1 MQCRF
6 AHSKLKKFKHCFQKI
21 ENRLSQSAPK
31 NGFVLPSSAPLNLF
45 PKRRRMSARPLGS
58 ARALAFYIPIR
69 CFISSYASAPTF
81 GISSLH
87 LPHGRFRAYIKFA
100 PPLNTA
106 AGILCPTP
114 CGPRALPPA
123 FLYLRAYRKASCPC
137 TGLSTLSQA
146 PS

>member
-6 AHSKLKKFKHCFQKI
+6 AHSKSENIRQCSQRI

-31 NGFVLPSSAPLNLF
+31 MGFILPSSAPLNLF
-45 PKRRRMSARPLGS
+45 LKRRRMSARPLGS
-58 ARALAFYIPIR
+58 ARALAFYIPIH

-123 FLYLRAYRKASCPC
+123 FLYLRAYRKASCLC
-137 TGLSTLSQA
+137 IGLSTLSQA

>member
-6 AHSKLKKFKHCFQKI
+6 AHSKSENIRQCSQRI
-21 ENRLSQSAPK
+21 ENRLSQSAQKLDSLASQCAAKLVSGTPLYVCSSLRSSLRAVFLYT
-31 NGFVLPSSAPLNLF
+31 NLPLLSVPSLCPF
-45 PKRRRMSARPLGS
+45 RY
-58 ARALAFYIPIR
+58 FI
-69 CFISSYASAPTF
+69 FISAT
-81 GISSLH
+81 
-87 LPHGRFRAYIKFA
+87 HGRFRAYIKFA

-123 FLYLRAYRKASCPC
+123 FLYLRAYRKASCLC
-137 TGLSTLSQA
+137 IGLSTLSQA

>member
-6 AHSKLKKFKHCFQKI
+6 AHSKSENIRQCSQRI

-106 AGILCPTP
+106 AGILCPMP
-114 CGPRALPPA
+114 FGPRALLPA
-123 FLYLRAYRKASCPC
+123 FLYLRAYRKAFCPC